1 MYDFWYNHI
10 KKDYGDNVKLI
21 YTDTDSL
28 IIEFTATEAIP
39 DIYEHINKR
48 RDLYD
53 FSEYSEKHFCYDT
66 SNAKVV
72 GKFKD
77 ESLGRP
83 ISEVVAISSKMYA
96 YTRDSLPC
104 DKEKVYEEAKKA
116 KGVSRAVVKTDLNFK
131 TYKKCL
137 LDQQVFENTQAV
149 IRSKNHKIGVYHQ
162 LKTSLSP
169 IDTKRYIR
177 DDGINTYAF
186 GHYRIGEEEL
196 VKMLF

>member
-1 MYDFWYNHI
+1 M
-10 KKDYGDNVKLI
+10 
-21 YTDTDSL
+21 
-28 IIEFTATEAIP
+28 
-39 DIYEHINKR
+39 
-48 RDLYD
+48 
-53 FSEYSEKHFCYDT
+53 
-66 SNAKVV
+66 V

-83 ISEVVAISSKMYA
+83 ISEMVAISSKMYA
-96 YTRDSLPC
+96 YIREPLPP
-104 DKEKVYEEAKKA
+104 
-116 KGVSRAVVKTDLNFK
+116 VVKTELNFN

-137 LDQQVFENTQAV
+137 LEQQVFENTQAV

-186 GHYRIGEEEL
+186 GHYRIGEKEM

>member
-10 KKDYGDNVKLI
+10 KKEYGDNAKLI

-28 IIEFTATEAIP
+28 IFEYTATEAIP
-39 DIYEHINKR
+39 DIYEHINKH

-53 FSEYSEKHFCYDT
+53 FSEYPPDHLCYDT
-66 SNAKVV
+66 ANAKEV

-104 DKEKVYEEAKKA
+104 DNKKVHEETKKA
-116 KGVSRAVVKTDLNFK
+116 KGVSKPVV
-131 TYKKCL
+131 
-137 LDQQVFENTQAV
+137 
-149 IRSKNHKIGVYHQ
+149 
-162 LKTSLSP
+162 
-169 IDTKRYIR
+169 
-177 DDGINTYAF
+177 
-186 GHYRIGEEEL
+186 
-196 VKMLF
+196 